1 VTDLIAFGD
10 LATDPLVA
18 AVLGGDETAVERE
31 LFTEPGDL
39 AAAVTRRLRGSTGP
53 FARASRGGLV
63 DGRRLERAESELLLI
78 GAAVPGLAS
87 EAAALAASYRRD
99 GLGPLAL
106 HRVLVADR
114 DGLRGVAQP
123 DPITLDDLVGRPEL
137 RADLLADLDAF
148 TRGEPANDALLYG
161 PPGTGKSATVRACA
175 AAFADRG
182 LRLIQVAHDEL
193 EHLDDVFL
201 AVAGEA
207 PWCLLYLDDLVFDD
221 AGRADRALRAA
232 LEGGVVGRPA
242 NVLVWATSNRLN
254 MTHQTHT
261 ERGDEIDPEEAR
273 GEKVALSNRFG
284 RRVRFDVRGEDWYLE
299 IALGLIRARLGAVP
313 DGAADAALRFAR
325 TGAGPTPRTA
335 RHFAAG
341 YRP

>member
-1 VTDLIAFGD
+1 MIELVAFAD
-10 LATDPLVA
+10 LADEPLVA
-18 AVLGGDETAVERE
+18 AVLAGDAVGVERE
-31 LFTEPGDL
+31 LFAAPGDL
-39 AAAVTRRLRGSTGP
+39 AGAVSQRLRASSGP
-53 FARASRGGLV
+53 FARAARAGLADRGRL
-63 DGRRLERAESELLLI
+63 DRADAELGRLA
-78 GAAVPGLAS
+78 AAVPGLAVD
-87 EAAALAASYRRD
+87 AVALADWYRRE
-99 GLGPLAL
+99 GLGPLAV
-106 HRVLVADR
+106 HRVLVADAR
-114 DGLRGVAQP
+114 GLHGVEKP

-175 AAFADRG
+175 SAYADRG

-193 EHLDDVFL
+193 EHLDAVFT
-201 AVAGEA
+201 AVDGDA

-232 LEGGVVGRPA
+232 LEGGVVGRPR

-261 ERGDEIDPEEAR
+261 ERADEIDPEEAR
-273 GEKVALSNRFG
+273 GEKVALANRFG
-284 RRVRFDVRGEDWYLE
+284 RRVRFDVRGEQWYLE
-299 IALGLIRARLGAVP
+299 IVLDLVRARFGQVPAGAEE
-313 DGAADAALRFAR
+313 AALRFAR
-325 TGAGPTPRTA
+325 IGAGPTPRTA